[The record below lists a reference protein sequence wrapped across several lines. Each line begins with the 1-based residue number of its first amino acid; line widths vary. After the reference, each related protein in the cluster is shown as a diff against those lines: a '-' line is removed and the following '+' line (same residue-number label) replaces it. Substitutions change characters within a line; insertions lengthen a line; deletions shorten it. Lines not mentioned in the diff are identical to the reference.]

1 MEVAYFV
8 CLNNDCVKHRNIFV
22 EGDPQHADCKRS
34 RLYLQGE
41 SADRSWLGFA
51 LPAVLAM
58 AAAAATTYFL
68 RQQSRRQNHLPPLG
82 ERKTETWSG
91 TQRTTEERKGS
102 AVPPPIS

>member
-8 CLNNDCVKHRNIFV
+8 CLNNDCVNHRGIFV
-22 EGDPQHADCKRS
+22 EGDPVHENCRRS

-41 SADRSWLGFA
+41 SRGLNWLWFA
-51 LPAVLAM
+51 LPAAIAIV
-58 AAAAATTYFL
+58 AAVTVRTFM
-68 RQQSRRQNHLPPLG
+68 RPQSEKRNHIPPMG

-91 TQRTTEERKGS
+91 TQRTAEERRGH